1 MHQMNAQIVFCIT
14 VKNQAPTIL
23 TALGWRGGNLRYKW
37 QSTPWRFWTTF
48 GWVGTLCLYLVHAH
62 EDAQAVMRHTF
73 FCQYLIKLLRWSLV
87 GGGHAPVSAAP
98 AMAPEEVQLCKCL
111 IKKKMYSI
119 KFHRVPLSPQTLRNK
134 AAIKECLCTLKHKG
148 KSSWC
153 YWVSVNLLRNKWN
166 WVGLY
171 CNWTVREGW
180 SLTSGLTGSWKGAL
194 RTLLRIRRV
203 SRSHFYKQ
211 ANKRERH

>member
-1 MHQMNAQIVFCIT
+1 MAKYPVEVFDNIWMGGYPLFVSCARSRRRTSSDATHIFLPILNKAPPLIV
-14 VKNQAPTIL
+14 
-23 TALGWRGGNLRYKW
+23 GWWWACTSKCC
-37 QSTPWRFWTTF
+37 T
-48 GWVGTLCLYLVHAH
+48 
-62 EDAQAVMRHTF
+62 
-73 FCQYLIKLLRWSLV
+73 
-87 GGGHAPVSAAP
+87 AP